1 MTTMTGAADVCAALG
16 DAVHAAPL
24 YELLAERSDTMS
36 PWCGPPARAAGGLAL
51 MLGHRGDAER
61 LLRGAVALCERME
74 AAAFLAIARYELGRA
89 VLPGPEGRELLERAR
104 AAAEELGMPGWAA
117 RAEAALAG
125 EPGLSARR

>member
-1 MTTMTGAADVCAALG
+1 
-16 DAVHAAPL
+16 
-24 YELLAERSDTMS
+24 
-36 PWCGPPARAAGGLAL
+36 
-51 MLGHRGDAER
+51 
-61 LLRGAVALCERME
+61 ME